1 MWRSKTHFS
10 WTWARQCLCSKNWR
24 DISIPTLL
32 PKTNNFNLDT
42 VKWIVSM
49 TKSTAT
55 LTSNSQCKQPNER
68 YEIRQF
74 VRYPIS
80 EFRPLHVLDLDQKAA
95 HFQMVKHVLYSL
107 NLQTVGAWIDWMY
120 PLVWKKGLASKGSV
134 LYKTAKGD
142 LGLNEE
148 TTAPLKFSN
157 IYPPHFLVFYYLS
170 QTLPIIGIPNPTG
183 WLGLL
188 HSLR

>member
-1 MWRSKTHFS
+1 MPLYYSNFKSFS
-10 WTWARQCLCSKNWR
+10 NKISRIFWFEQLYTWPLLAILKGQYRPWAELGRPVQGWYWW
-24 DISIPTLL
+24 ISTLWCHRKL
-32 PKTNNFNLDT
+32 PPCERGSMIRLN
-42 VKWIVSM
+42 VS
-49 TKSTAT
+49 T
-55 LTSNSQCKQPNER
+55 C
-68 YEIRQF
+68 
-74 VRYPIS
+74 V
-80 EFRPLHVLDLDQKAA
+80 
-95 HFQMVKHVLYSL
+95 
-107 NLQTVGAWIDWMY
+107 
-120 PLVWKKGLASKGSV
+120 KKGLASKGSV
-134 LYKTAKGD
+134 LNKTVKGD